1 MLEFDG
7 QSEAE
12 GQPSGE
18 LFELLTD
25 ALRAGPDSQQW
36 LEATQRLRADP
47 NADEYKL
54 LLEAR
59 QRLESGKAYR
69 TVRGSRQLA
78 ETVMAAVAAESAAI
92 PRRLTARTLVRIAAL
107 AAVIII
113 TVAGAVIWLMLG
125 DSGLRPQQTVFIP
138 RSAVPHMVTPAGFQS
153 FENVMPAGWSMI
165 GTLRVKADHGLH
177 LAKGPKQLDQFG
189 GLIWQDPLA
198 ASRPFKLEA
207 RIRYLGAAGVAP
219 EVFLTDQ
226 AAIDDEKPIDPS
238 HEFVWT
244 VMNDRPSVRR
254 ADESLAS
261 AGQSIAA
268 GVLASLEVEIKV
280 NGSSAVVDTE
290 RSGVCSHWSGV
301 HLLAGDKPWRL
312 GVRFVV
318 HGERH
323 DDCVTVDAVRLTQ
336 H

>member
-18 LFELLTD
+18 LFDLLTD

-36 LEATQRLRADP
+36 LEATQRLRAAPD
-47 NADEYKL
+47 ADEYKL

-59 QRLESGKAYR
+59 QRLESGKAFR
-69 TVRGSRQLA
+69 AITGSRQLA
-78 ETVMAAVAAESAAI
+78 EAVMASVAAESVNL
-92 PRRLTARTLVRIAAL
+92 PRRLPARTLVRIAAL
-107 AAVIII
+107 AAVVILSVSGVVI
-113 TVAGAVIWLMLG
+113 TLMLG
-125 DSGLRPQQTVFIP
+125 DGGVRSQQTVYIP
-138 RSAVPHMVTPAGFQS
+138 HTAPPRLATLAGFQS
-153 FENVMPAGWSMI
+153 FENAMPVGWNMI

-207 RIRYLGAAGVAP
+207 RIRFLGAAGVAP

-226 AAIDDEKPIDPS
+226 AAIDDEKPIESS

-261 AGQSIAA
+261 AGQPIAA
-268 GVLASLEVEIKV
+268 GDLASLEVEIKV
-280 NGSSAVVDTE
+280 NGSSAVVETE
-290 RSGVCSHWSGV
+290 RSGVCTHWTGV
-301 HLLAGDKPWRL
+301 HLLDGDKPWRM

-318 HGERH
+318 HGDRH
-323 DDCVTVDAVRLTQ
+323 DDCVTVDAIRLTQ
-336 H
+336 R